1 MAGAKV
7 ASDKNYLLIY
17 SAKYQLNTVETK
29 VTFLFPKY
37 MYGCLKLFSLKLTF
51 HR

>member
-17 SAKYQLNTVETK
+17 SAKYHLSTVETK
-29 VTFLFPKY
+29 VTFFCPQSI
-37 MYGCLKLFSLKLTF
+37 CTAV
-51 HR
+51 